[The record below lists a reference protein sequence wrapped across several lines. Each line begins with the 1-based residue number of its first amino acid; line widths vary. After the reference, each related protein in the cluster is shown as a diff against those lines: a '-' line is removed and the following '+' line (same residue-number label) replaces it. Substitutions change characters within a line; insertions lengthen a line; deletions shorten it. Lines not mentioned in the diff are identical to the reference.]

1 MPAKD
6 LFHDVVKEALIDD
19 GWTITHDPF
28 SLKFGD
34 RRIEID
40 LGAEKLIAAEKDM
53 VEIVVEVKSFVAK
66 SMFYALHEAL
76 GQYNNYRR
84 ILKMANEDRILFLA
98 VPEDA
103 YDTLFTDAFGKL
115 TIQEENLKIIV
126 YRPTEKDIVAW
137 IK

>member
-1 MPAKD
+1 MAAKD
-6 LFHDVVKEALIDD
+6 LFHEVVKEALIED

-53 VEIVVEVKSFVAK
+53 VEILVEVKSFVEK
-66 SMFYALHEAL
+66 SMFYALHKAL

-84 ILKMANEDRILFLA
+84 ILKMANEDKILFLA
-98 VPEDA
+98 VPE
-103 YDTLFTDAFGKL
+103 F
-115 TIQEENLKIIV
+115 V
-126 YRPTEKDIVAW
+126 YRCFW
-137 IK
+137 